1 MIGKQTT
8 IARSVSFTGIGV
20 HSGKPATITL
30 NPAEADRGIVFVR
43 TDLAGGDVE
52 IPAIHSNVVATE
64 LCTVIGKGG
73 HTVATIEHLMA
84 ALRASAIDNVVVE
97 IDGPEMPIADG
108 CSADFLD
115 LLDEAGAGAAGAGD
129 AAAPPAA
136 AAAAHSLRRGGEA
149 GMNRHPRATLLLLAL
164 LVLAAALLSLLWGQM
179 DTPAQHVLRTLAEDL
194 DLLPVDGSVP
204 QEQRAVIEYIRL
216 PRTLTGLLVG
226 GGLAVS
232 GAVLQGIFMN
242 PLADPSVVGVSSG
255 ASVGAIL
262 AIASGLAATHIL
274 VLPLFA
280 LLGALLAVGM
290 AVLLS
295 RRHGRIAMLPLLLAG
310 IVVGI
315 FLSAVTAA
323 ILTIM
328 EEHKLQQY
336 LFWTIGGLDYRTFD
350 HVWLGALPIT
360 FGTVCLLLLSRQL
373 NVLSLGDLQARAVGI
388 AVGRLRLL
396 LLSLAA
402 LTTATCVC
410 ISGNIGFVGLVV
422 PHMMRF
428 LTGPDHRRLLP
439 ASLLG
444 GAAFLILCDTAGR
457 VLLPGH
463 EIRVGIMTAFIGA
476 PYFLWLLRRALRRGL
491 L

>member
-1 MIGKQTT
+1 
-8 IARSVSFTGIGV
+8 
-20 HSGKPATITL
+20 
-30 NPAEADRGIVFVR
+30 
-43 TDLAGGDVE
+43 
-52 IPAIHSNVVATE
+52 
-64 LCTVIGKGG
+64 
-73 HTVATIEHLMA
+73 
-84 ALRASAIDNVVVE
+84 
-97 IDGPEMPIADG
+97 
-108 CSADFLD
+108 
-115 LLDEAGAGAAGAGD
+115 
-129 AAAPPAA
+129 
-136 AAAAHSLRRGGEA
+136 
-149 GMNRHPRATLLLLAL
+149 MNRHPRATLLLLAL

-226 GGLAVS
+226 GG
-232 GAVLQGIFMN
+232 
-242 PLADPSVVGVSSG
+242 P
-255 ASVGAIL
+255 IL
-262 AIASGLAATHIL
+262 A
-274 VLPLFA
+274 LPLFA

-422 PHMMRF
+422 P
-428 LTGPDHRRLLP
+428 P

>member
-1 MIGKQTT
+1 
-8 IARSVSFTGIGV
+8 
-20 HSGKPATITL
+20 
-30 NPAEADRGIVFVR
+30 
-43 TDLAGGDVE
+43 
-52 IPAIHSNVVATE
+52 
-64 LCTVIGKGG
+64 
-73 HTVATIEHLMA
+73 
-84 ALRASAIDNVVVE
+84 
-97 IDGPEMPIADG
+97 
-108 CSADFLD
+108 
-115 LLDEAGAGAAGAGD
+115 
-129 AAAPPAA
+129 
-136 AAAAHSLRRGGEA
+136 
-149 GMNRHPRATLLLLAL
+149 MNRHPRVTLLLLAL

-274 VLPLFA
+274 ALPLFA